1 MITAITGMI
10 GSGKSLVGEILR
22 ENGKI
27 VLDCDK
33 INAELLYDKEYLDG
47 LKKLFPYA
55 FSNGEFNKKLLSQR
69 IFTDETER
77 KKLNGYAHPQIF
89 SRLKSL
95 LAEYGDKEVFVEIP
109 LLNDEF
115 LPFFDR
121 VVIVDADE
129 AVRIRRIEKR
139 DGVDTAIAKAKVAT
153 QKSRSDYGIPTI
165 VINNNFGKKELADT
179 VFSALL

>member
-1 MITAITGMI
+1 MTTAITGTI
-10 GSGKSLVGEILR
+10 GSGKSFVGEILR

-33 INAELLYDKEYLDG
+33 INAELLSDKDYLDG
-47 LKKLFPYA
+47 LEKLFPYA
-55 FSNGEFNKKLLSQR
+55 FPDGELNKKLLSQR
-69 IFTDETER
+69 VFVDETER

-89 SRLKSL
+89 KRLKSL

-121 VVIVDADE
+121 VVVVDADE
-129 AVRIRRIEKR
+129 AVRISRIEKR
-139 DGVDTAIAKAKVAT
+139 DGVDTATAKAKVAT
-153 QKSRSDYGIPTI
+153 QKSRLNYGIPTI
-165 VINNNFGKKELADT
+165 VIKNNFGKKELADT
-179 VFSALL
+179 VFFTLL